1 MTARAGVIFDLGG
14 VLIDW
19 DPRHLYRELI
29 GDDVA
34 MEGFLTEICTQ
45 AWNQE
50 QDAGRPVAEGT
61 DELLRRHPEHGEWI
75 RAYYGEFDR
84 MLKGAIEGSVDIL
97 GRVKAGGAR
106 VFALTNWARET
117 FPIAERR
124 FDFIGWF
131 EAVMVSG
138 RVGMRKPDARIFR
151 HALDVFGLA
160 AEDALFIDDSAANV
174 ASAESLGIRGIR
186 FETPEALADR
196 LTRLGLL
203 AA

>member
-1 MTARAGVIFDLGG
+1 
-14 VLIDW
+14 
-19 DPRHLYRELI
+19 
-29 GDDVA
+29 
-34 MEGFLTEICTQ
+34 
-45 AWNQE
+45 
-50 QDAGRPVAEGT
+50 
-61 DELLRRHPEHGEWI
+61 
-75 RAYYGEFDR
+75 
-84 MLKGAIEGSVDIL
+84 
-97 GRVKAGGAR
+97 VKAGGAR

-131 EAVMVSG
+131 EAVVVSG

-174 ASAESLGIRGIR
+174 ASAESLGIRSIR
-186 FETPEALADR
+186 FETPEALEDR

-203 AA
+203 AP